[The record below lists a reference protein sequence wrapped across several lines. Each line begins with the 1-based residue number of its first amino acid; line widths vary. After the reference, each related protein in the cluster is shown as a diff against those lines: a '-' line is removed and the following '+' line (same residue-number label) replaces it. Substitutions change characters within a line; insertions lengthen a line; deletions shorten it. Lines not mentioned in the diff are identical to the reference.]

1 MSFPQAQKPPGA
13 ASAVRFSLGAKP
25 KLLLVAMQRY
35 LLCSQLA
42 LAFERIG
49 FEVEVGC
56 DRENP
61 VRLLRNVPPR
71 HDLGILSPLSL
82 GLWGAEINV
91 RRAIDR
97 AKPDLVVPCDD
108 QAARILRRIGA
119 SSDGSTKQLIESSL
133 GPVSVYPLLDSRSE
147 QIKLARSIGVPVP
160 HSMDVSEALSLAEAA
175 AEVGLPAFL
184 KRDGT
189 WGGEG
194 VVKVG
199 TKEELGLAWVR
210 MSHAHTVGTAFASA
224 RCDGW
229 RQSLARI
236 RRKRP
241 TIQLQAAV
249 TGRPANRAVLCKDG
263 EVLAGISV
271 LAVETASQ
279 TGPASV
285 VRVIESDEMERIA
298 ARLAGHLKANGF
310 LGFDFIVTNEGEVF
324 LLEINA
330 RPTPSALLPVAGLP
344 DLLELLFESTAG
356 WRGCARDPIPAHLIA
371 LFPHHGS
378 RYLGEAYHYLPHDEP
393 QLIASAPTPSG
404 ADRAPPGAFAEQLVE
419 KAGQKV

>member
-1 MSFPQAQKPPGA
+1 
-13 ASAVRFSLGAKP
+13 
-25 KLLLVAMQRY
+25 MQRY

-42 LAFERIG
+42 LSFGRIG
-49 FEVEVGC
+49 FEVEVVC

-61 VRLLRNVPPR
+61 IRLLRNVPPR
-71 HDLGILSPLSL
+71 HDLGILSPLSV
-82 GLWGAEINV
+82 GLWGAEINI

-97 AKPDLVVPCDD
+97 AKPDVVVPCDD

-119 SSDGSTKQLIESSL
+119 SAERSIKQLIERSL
-133 GPVSVYPLLDSRSE
+133 GPVPIYPLLDSRSE
-147 QIKLARSIGVPVP
+147 QIRLARSIGIAVP
-160 HSMDVSEALSLAEAA
+160 HSIDVSDALSLAEAA

-199 TKEELGLAWVR
+199 TQEELGQAWTR
-210 MSHAHTVGTAFASA
+210 MSRAHTVGTAFASA

-229 RQSLARI
+229 RQSLARV
-236 RRKRP
+236 RRNRP

-271 LAVETASQ
+271 VAVETTSQ

-285 VRVIESDEMERIA
+285 VRVIDNHETERIA
-298 ARLAGHLKANGF
+298 ALLAGQLKANGF
-310 LGFDFIVTNEGEVF
+310 LGFDFMLTNEGEVF

-330 RPTPSALLPVAGLP
+330 RPTPSALLPIAGMP

-356 WRGCARDPIPAHLIA
+356 RPGYARERIPAHLIA

-378 RYLGEAYHYLPHDEP
+378 RYLGDAYHYLPHDEP
-393 QLIASAPTPSG
+393 QLIASALAPAG
-404 ADRAPPGAFAEQLVE
+404 ADRARFGNFAEQLVG
-419 KAGQKV
+419 KASQKV